1 MVAHGLS
8 FHCSHAAFLRFLHGP
23 LLPFTLLQGI
33 GRVLIPKQ
41 ELEAQQLNID
51 VILLMIVA
59 HARGAVHLI
68 DLFNVFYVVEY
79 VLYTRVTL

>member
-8 FHCSHAAFLRFLHGP
+8 FHCSHAAFLWFLHGI
-23 LLPFTLLQGI
+23 PFTLLQGI

-41 ELEAQQLNID
+41 ELETQQLNID
-51 VILLMIVA
+51 VVLLTIVA